1 VKKVTEYN
9 PFEMIAYTGSRFLEE
24 GKMVV
29 VGTGLPMIAAMHAQL
44 THAPHLS
51 MIFEVGTVAP
61 ILDHGMPVSVG
72 DTRIANKSC
81 YVKGLCSVFELVQRG
96 FVDYGFIGGA
106 QIDKYGNLNTTL
118 LGDDY
123 SRPKERFPGSGGAG
137 ALAANCEKTLIIM
150 ALEKRRFVEQ
160 VDFLTS
166 IGYGDGSPDYREKAG
181 VMGSGPYRVI
191 TDQAVFGF
199 DEKTKRMMLLEV
211 APGLKSE
218 DIQDKID
225 FELIIPEKIKK
236 MEEPT
241 DEDLRLLREVI
252 DPQGYFIE
260 REIR

>member
-1 VKKVTEYN
+1 
-9 PFEMIAYTGSRFLEE
+9 
-24 GKMVV
+24 
-29 VGTGLPMIAAMHAQL
+29 
-44 THAPHLS
+44 
-51 MIFEVGTVAP
+51 
-61 ILDHGMPVSVG
+61 
-72 DTRIANKSC
+72 
-81 YVKGLCSVFELVQRG
+81 
-96 FVDYGFIGGA
+96 
-106 QIDKYGNLNTTL
+106 
-118 LGDDY
+118 
-123 SRPKERFPGSGGAG
+123 
-137 ALAANCEKTLIIM
+137 
-150 ALEKRRFVEQ
+150 
-160 VDFLTS
+160 
-166 IGYGDGSPDYREKAG
+166 
-181 VMGSGPYRVI
+181 MGSGPYRVI

>member
-1 VKKVTEYN
+1 
-9 PFEMIAYTGSRFLEE
+9 
-24 GKMVV
+24 MVV

-51 MIFEVGTVAP
+51 MIFEVGT
-61 ILDHGMPVSVG
+61 
-72 DTRIANKSC
+72 
-81 YVKGLCSVFELVQRG
+81 
-96 FVDYGFIGGA
+96 
-106 QIDKYGNLNTTL
+106 
-118 LGDDY
+118 
-123 SRPKERFPGSGGAG
+123 
-137 ALAANCEKTLIIM
+137 
-150 ALEKRRFVEQ
+150 
-160 VDFLTS
+160 
-166 IGYGDGSPDYREKAG
+166 
-181 VMGSGPYRVI
+181 
-191 TDQAVFGF
+191 
-199 DEKTKRMMLLEV
+199 V